1 MIKNRKTKIFIENIK
16 NDKWAIIA
24 LVIIII
30 ITLSAILAFL
40 SPYDPS
46 SVNVS
51 MRYSPPSLSHP
62 FGTDNL
68 GRDYFTRAL
77 YGARVSLIVGL
88 CSMLI
93 SSFIGVSVG
102 ITSGYFGGIID
113 FISMRILEII
123 TSIPWMVLVIVIS
136 IFLESGLLS
145 IIILIG
151 FFSWMRIARLI
162 RAETLSLKEREY
174 VLYAIASGQSTFKIL
189 TKHILPGVF
198 PIFIVAS
205 SLGIA
210 SAIMVESTLSFL
222 GYGISQP
229 NSSWGSMIQSSQST
243 LLLYPYLSIIP
254 GALIFLTIL
263 SINKLGQVLR
273 VAVEPK
279 VGMEQ

>member
-16 NDKWAIIA
+16 NDKWAILA